1 MNLKWKKRVRGTRR
15 QIGKPFPVGEKKRLP
30 RFEVPSTKEW
40 PRIKLYYNYIE
51 QVGQK
56 MLAEGFD
63 PKTIEKIL
71 SMASKKKV
79 RNFNEM
85 VMDIQLPLA
94 KDKRVDIDTLDTFI
108 GRLIKYDV
116 RAGTLSGGKRKPTS
130 VAITYRDEFG
140 IERKKRV
147 KVKDTPEFYQQVRAK
162 GYEIHDVSG
171 RRGSS
176 QCAAERRPSMTG
188 GKFLEKL
195 AWMLRHPGDP
205 MPEWIP
211 VGD

>member
-1 MNLKWKKRVRGTRR
+1 LKWKKRVRGTRK

-56 MLAEGFD
+56 MLSEGFD

-116 RAGTLSGGKRKPTS
+116 RAGGKRKPS
-130 VAITYRDEFG
+130 VTITYRDEFG
-140 IERKKRV
+140 RDKKEIV
-147 KVKDTPEFYQQVRAK
+147 EIKDTPAFYQKARAK
-162 GYEIHDVSG
+162 VYDILDVSPS

-195 AWMLRHPGDP
+195 AWMLRHPGEP